1 MSNAGMQQ
9 GMKQSMVATAAMQQ
23 FMRTL
28 QATNM
33 ELRSLA
39 TQAMAANPALEELPP
54 PAEEESD
61 SSTPDYEAARRNDY
75 LLDTLTEKPSLAA
88 HLEEQILRSALPAKE
103 EQAALELVQQ
113 LDDRG
118 YFTEAPAE
126 IARRQQWSTSL
137 LAKALQAVQDL
148 DPAGVGALDL
158 QESLMLQLRREGE
171 ENSLAMHLLQHH
183 WQQLVQHRYAD
194 AARELGETESSI
206 TRAARRISQLNPDP
220 GRDFERET
228 NTAISPD
235 VLVEL
240 KDGQPEVQLTDAN
253 VPRLAL
259 SAEYREMMA
268 DHADKPEV
276 RRYLS
281 RCFSEGREFIKA
293 IADRQSTI
301 LQVARAIVQHQA
313 DFFHHGPA
321 ALAPLRMEQVAQD
334 TELHI
339 STISRAVNGKY
350 LKCHWGIFEL
360 RHFFTTALRSS
371 DAQAISPE
379 AVQARIRDLIADE
392 DTRHPLSDAKL
403 EQLLT
408 AEGIEVARRTIAK
421 YRDILRIPPA
431 SQRKG

>member
-1 MSNAGMQQ
+1 MSSAGMQQ

-33 ELRSLA
+33 ELRTLA

-54 PAEEESD
+54 PAEEERE
-61 SSTPDYEAARRNDY
+61 STAPDYAAARRHDY
-75 LLDTLTEKPSLAA
+75 LLDTITEKPSLAA
-88 HLEEQILRSALPAKE
+88 HLEEQIHRSALPAKV
-103 EQAALELVQQ
+103 EQAALNLVQQ

-118 YFTEAPAE
+118 YFTEAPSA
-126 IARRQQWSTSL
+126 IAQRMQWSAPL

-158 QESLMLQLRREGE
+158 RESLMLQLRREGE
-171 ENSLAMHLLQHH
+171 ENSLAMHLLRNY
-183 WQQLVQHRYAD
+183 WQQLVQHRYAE
-194 AARELGETESSI
+194 AARELSESEAAVAG
-206 TRAARRISQLNPDP
+206 AARRIAQLNPDP
-220 GRDFERET
+220 GSSFERDT
-228 NTAISPD
+228 NPAIAPD
-235 VLVEL
+235 VLVDIR
-240 KDGQPEVQLTDAN
+240 DGQPEVQLTEAN
-253 VPRLAL
+253 IPRLAL

-301 LQVARAIVQHQA
+301 LQVARAIVLHQQ

-321 ALAPLRMEQVAQD
+321 ALSPLRMEQVAQD
-334 TELHI
+334 TGLHI

-379 AVQARIRDLIADE
+379 AVQARMRSLIAGE
-392 DTRHPLSDAKL
+392 DPRHPFSDARL
-403 EQLLT
+403 EQMLA
-408 AEGIEVARRTIAK
+408 AEGIEIARRTIAK
-421 YRDILRIPPA
+421 YRDLLRIPPA